1 MSTTWTRWSQQILE
15 HLVRWTTRRRHGGRV
30 LLKTG
35 AMIVIATFAGG
46 YSLQVKHQATLG
58 SWTAWLSTGEGLP
71 LEMLRVAF
79 WLGTVLIAIGTLWMC
94 VNATDGRRNASRA
107 TIIAVELRGLVDTSD
122 TPLNAAIPR
131 RLPGARLSI
140 LLDLRPQARAG
151 AAEAALQELL
161 RLPDLLRLTRVD
173 RPRELTQL
181 VVGGVVQVPFLFAA
195 GMLLDD
201 EGTIFSMDW
210 DRQGSRWRELDEPD
224 DGERFEVRG
233 LESLPENSPRILVA
247 ISASYSVDR
256 RAISETFSGLPMVT
270 LSLPD
275 PRPNVLWS
283 AEKQAALSQQFL
295 ELMAMLAN
303 RAVARVDLVLAAPA
317 SLALRLGRAYD
328 LRNMS
333 SVYCY
338 QYQKDHAPPY
348 PWSVSASLGE
358 PLRLTY
364 TPSK

>member
-1 MSTTWTRWSQQILE
+1 M
-15 HLVRWTTRRRHGGRV
+15 
-30 LLKTG
+30 
-35 AMIVIATFAGG
+35 
-46 YSLQVKHQATLG
+46 
-58 SWTAWLSTGEGLP
+58 
-71 LEMLRVAF
+71 
-79 WLGTVLIAIGTLWMC
+79 
-94 VNATDGRRNASRA
+94 
-107 TIIAVELRGLVDTSD
+107 
-122 TPLNAAIPR
+122 
-131 RLPGARLSI
+131 
-140 LLDLRPQARAG
+140 
-151 AAEAALQELL
+151 
-161 RLPDLLRLTRVD
+161 
-173 RPRELTQL
+173 
-181 VVGGVVQVPFLFAA
+181 QVPFLFAA

-201 EGTIFSMDW
+201 EGAIFSMDW

-224 DGERFEVRG
+224 DGERFEVKG
-233 LESLPENSPRILVA
+233 VESLPEHSPRILVA
-247 ISASYSVDR
+247 ISASYVVDR

-295 ELMAMLAN
+295 ELMAMLTN

-338 QYQKDHAPPY
+338 QYQKDHVPPY
-348 PWSVSASLGE
+348 PWSVNASLGE
-358 PLRLTY
+358 PLSLNY

>member
-1 MSTTWTRWSQQILE
+1 MSATWTRWSQQILE

-46 YSLQVKHQATLG
+46 YSLQLKHQATLG

-94 VNATDGRRNASRA
+94 VNAADDRRNASRA
-107 TIIAVELRGLVDTSD
+107 TVIAVELRGLVDTSD

-181 VVGGVVQVPFLFAA
+181 
-195 GMLLDD
+195 
-201 EGTIFSMDW
+201 EG
-210 DRQGSRWRELDEPD
+210 RQG
-224 DGERFEVRG
+224 FVRKTA
-233 LESLPENSPRILVA
+233 ES
-247 ISASYSVDR
+247 
-256 RAISETFSGLPMVT
+256 
-270 LSLPD
+270 
-275 PRPNVLWS
+275 
-283 AEKQAALSQQFL
+283 AL
-295 ELMAMLAN
+295 
-303 RAVARVDLVLAAPA
+303 
-317 SLALRLGRAYD
+317 
-328 LRNMS
+328 
-333 SVYCY
+333 
-338 QYQKDHAPPY
+338 
-348 PWSVSASLGE
+348 
-358 PLRLTY
+358 
-364 TPSK
+364 TP